1 MDIRYIRDVIFF
13 FLVFALAFPDI
24 PRFLQIPLISG
35 PLVSRAV
42 FYPLIMAF
50 IFTVIWRHKSK
61 DLFVNLDPF
70 KRYFFVTLTV
80 LLVSEIIGLFQYPY
94 EEFIFSHLTNLPL
107 HYAKAVNLFHMVGI
121 EISSKKIV
129 GASFII
135 KNIKNLVLGTFF
147 SLGCSYIIYCWYR
160 NDVRRAF
167 SIMYKALVFLVSL
180 ITIYCVI
187 EMIYLSGNPFAGDLL
202 TLINPY
208 LHNIASEGGWHPPLL
223 WRGQMRAIFD
233 EPSYLGIFA
242 SFAFP
247 VFWLFFYKETRKIH
261 LAFLW
266 ILQVCLA
273 IMLFLSQARTGI
285 FLFMVEILIYTI
297 GLIVF
302 YRYGSSKAT
311 ILKRSVLICI
321 GFLMAFGFSNYFINY
336 QLIPRI
342 NRFEDTKAR
351 VATADILRSDFDKY
365 GLRLL
370 GKSAFS
376 SNNFHDKRT
385 NINKKQNKYS
395 TEANA
400 GKLGA
405 ENQLGTK
412 GYLENNLFSLSDS
425 NARSNKTRYT
435 YMMADLRLGMTNPL
449 LGVGPGL
456 RSGYITMYLEGE
468 KGLNSELLDNM
479 KKVKEKGTLSQVYAY
494 LGDYTIRFSESGL
507 LGLISFLF
515 PIYFLFILSFNYI
528 KNICWKK
535 LVLESWLYHLTFN
548 TILGA
553 ILLSGFSV
561 NFTIIFILWIFLGV
575 GYALYFPNPIKKEL
589 GDNIFGS

>member
-1 MDIRYIRDVIFF
+1 
-13 FLVFALAFPDI
+13 
-24 PRFLQIPLISG
+24 
-35 PLVSRAV
+35 
-42 FYPLIMAF
+42 
-50 IFTVIWRHKSK
+50 
-61 DLFVNLDPF
+61 
-70 KRYFFVTLTV
+70 
-80 LLVSEIIGLFQYPY
+80 
-94 EEFIFSHLTNLPL
+94 
-107 HYAKAVNLFHMVGI
+107 
-121 EISSKKIV
+121 
-129 GASFII
+129 
-135 KNIKNLVLGTFF
+135 
-147 SLGCSYIIYCWYR
+147 
-160 NDVRRAF
+160 
-167 SIMYKALVFLVSL
+167 MYKALVFLVSL

-242 SFAFP
+242 SFTFP
-247 VFWLFFYKETRKIH
+247 VFWLFFYKETCKIH

-273 IMLFLSQARTGI
+273 IELFLSQARTGI

-302 YRYGSSKAT
+302 YRHGSSMAT

-365 GLRLL
+365 GLRLF

-376 SNNFHDKRT
+376 SNNSHD
-385 NINKKQNKYS
+385 
-395 TEANA
+395 
-400 GKLGA
+400 
-405 ENQLGTK
+405 K

-456 RSGYITMYLEGE
+456 RSGYITMYLEEE
-468 KGLNSELLDNM
+468 KDLNSELLDNM
-479 KKVKEKGTLSQVYAY
+479 KKVKEKGTLSQVYPY
-494 LGDYTIRFSESGL
+494 LGDYSIRFGESGL
-507 LGLISFLF
+507 LGLISYLF
-515 PIYFLFILSFNYI
+515 PICFLFVSYLFPVY
-528 KNICWKK
+528 
-535 LVLESWLYHLTFN
+535 T
-548 TILGA
+548 
-553 ILLSGFSV
+553 LL
-561 NFTIIFILWIFLGV
+561 
-575 GYALYFPNPIKKEL
+575 
-589 GDNIFGS
+589 